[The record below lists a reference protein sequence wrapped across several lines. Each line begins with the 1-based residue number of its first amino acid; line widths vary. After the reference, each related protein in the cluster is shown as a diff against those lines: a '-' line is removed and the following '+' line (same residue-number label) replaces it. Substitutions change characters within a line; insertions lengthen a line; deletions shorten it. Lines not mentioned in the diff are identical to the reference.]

1 MSQSG
6 IFSAAVLLV
15 GLLSGALAQAQ
26 SSFFE
31 GKTVRFLVGFTP
43 GGSYDL
49 WARVIATHMGKYIP
63 GNPTFVVQNMTGGGS
78 MVAANYVHNVAKPDG
93 LTFATVTP
101 GLYTDQLYGRKE
113 VQYDWFKLSYLG
125 SPERTARIFYLRADT
140 PYRTIEDLRTA
151 AEPPKC
157 GVTGLGTASY
167 YWPKLLGEIVGFKL
181 NLVTGYQGSSDVNLA
196 IERGEVHC
204 WGGTLQATFGSE
216 PGRTWMKNGFVR
228 VLAQGGPKRD
238 ARLGDVPTIWELLDK
253 HNNNPTL
260 RGLTRVLLAPD
271 DMGRPFF
278 GPPRVPAERMKI
290 LRAAFIK
297 VLTDPEVLADARK
310 KGLDPAP
317 VSGDELENLVVK
329 DLVQPA
335 EVIQR
340 MKAFLQN

>member
-1 MSQSG
+1 M
-6 IFSAAVLLV
+6 
-15 GLLSGALAQAQ
+15 
-26 SSFFE
+26 
-31 GKTVRFLVGFTP
+31 
-43 GGSYDL
+43 
-49 WARVIATHMGKYIP
+49 
-63 GNPTFVVQNMTGGGS
+63 
-78 MVAANYVHNVAKPDG
+78 
-93 LTFATVTP
+93 TFATVTP
-101 GLYTDQLYGRKE
+101 GLYTEQILGRKE
-113 VQYDWFKLSYLG
+113 AQYDWFKLSYLG

-140 PYRTIEDLRTA
+140 PYKSFEDLRA
-151 AEPPKC
+151 APEPAKC

-167 YWPKLLGEIVGFKL
+167 FWPKLLGEIAGFKL

-196 IERGEVHC
+196 IERGEMQC

-238 ARLGDVPTIWELLDK
+238 PRLVDVPTIWEILDK
-253 HNNNPTL
+253 YNKNQTMI
-260 RGLTRVLLAPD
+260 GLTRVLLAPD

-290 LRAAFIK
+290 LRAAFTK
-297 VLTDPEVLADARK
+297 VLSDPEVLADARK

-317 VSGDELENLVVK
+317 VSGKELDSLVK

-340 MKAFLQN
+340 MKTFVQN